1 MVDAPGTPP
10 RARPGVVTVSSWLL
24 ILVAVIQVLN
34 LIVTLST
41 LGTVRDV
48 LKDAYAG
55 TSAEQAGDIAY
66 AFSLGAAVL
75 TLLLAVGLV
84 VLALLNNRGKNASR
98 ITTWVLGGVL
108 LCCTGGGLLNG
119 VSGGF
124 TGGGST
130 NGDMPSGQEIQRRL
144 EDALPSWYGPVTLLL
159 GLVSLLALLAAL
171 ILLALPKA
179 NEFFRK
185 PKAAW
190 EPPVPG
196 AAYPAQPGYPQAP
209 GYPATPGYPG
219 QPAPGQP
226 GQPAPGHPGQ
236 AGPSPESGERREG
249 EPPSGS

>member
-10 RARPGVVTVSSWLL
+10 RTRPGVVTVSSWLL
-24 ILVAVIQVLN
+24 ILVAVIQVLS

-41 LGTVRDV
+41 LGTIRDV

-55 TSAEQAGDIAY
+55 TSAEQAGDFAY
-66 AFSLGAAVL
+66 VASLGGAVL
-75 TLLLAVGLV
+75 SLLLAVGLV

-119 VSGGF
+119 VSGGL

-130 NGDMPSGQEIQRRL
+130 NGDLPSGEEIQRRL
-144 EDALPSWYGPVTLLL
+144 QDALPSWYGPVSLLL

-185 PKAAW
+185 PRTAW

-196 AAYPAQPGYPQAP
+196 AAYP
-209 GYPATPGYPG
+209 GYPATPGHPVTPG
-219 QPAPGQP
+219 QPADPAYPPAPGQP
-226 GQPAPGHPGQ
+226 PAPG
-236 AGPSPESGERREG
+236 SGERREG

>member
-10 RARPGVVTVSSWLL
+10 RTRPGVVTVSSWLL
-24 ILVAVIQVLN
+24 ILVAVIQVLS

-41 LGTVRDV
+41 LGTIRDV

-55 TSAEQAGDIAY
+55 TSAEQAGDFAY
-66 AFSLGAAVL
+66 VASLGGAVL
-75 TLLLAVGLV
+75 SLLLAVGLV
-84 VLALLNNRGKNASR
+84 VLAMLNNRGKNASR

-108 LCCTGGGLLNG
+108 LCCTGGGLLSG
-119 VSGGF
+119 VSGGL

-130 NGDMPSGQEIQRRL
+130 NGDLPSGEEIQRRL
-144 EDALPSWYGPVTLLL
+144 QDALPSWYGPVSLLL

-185 PKAAW
+185 PRTAW

-196 AAYPAQPGYPQAP
+196 AAYP
-209 GYPATPGYPG
+209 GYPATPGYPTTPG
-219 QPAPGQP
+219 QPADPAYPPAPGQP
-226 GQPAPGHPGQ
+226 SAPG
-236 AGPSPESGERREG
+236 SGERREG